1 MKKRIAALTLL
12 SLAITLTVGCGKNN
26 SKNSTEVSST
36 EVTKVESTENTENT
50 ESTEQVY
57 SDAPEETEITEIPSG
72 TYVREVSSG
81 LIKETQDQSS
91 NKSTYE
97 ISYGSPEST
106 GTETRMN
113 IAFTGIK
120 NIGSVKEKNETA
132 GVWKSLENNKL
143 TTVEVWSGGTIPVT
157 DDGSSCIY
165 IDKNELKN
173 VEQILQ
179 TIEIESKT
187 SEVDSNETYSRL
199 IAKIKRTDTDESGY
213 LAIIDDKLTGMR
225 LFIQFLNENT
235 EGIDYDT
242 LYEMVKSVE
251 VRDDI
256 DYNTMSKEL
265 KVSEKP
271 YTVEK

>member
-1 MKKRIAALTLL
+1 MKKRIIALTLL

-36 EVTKVESTENTENT
+36 EVSSTEVTKVESTE
-50 ESTEQVY
+50 STEPVY

-187 SEVDSNETYSRL
+187 SEVDSNDTYSRL

-213 LAIIDDKLTGMR
+213 LAVVDDKLTGMR
-225 LFIQFLNENT
+225 WFIQFLNENT
-235 EGIDYDT
+235 EGVDYDT

-256 DYNTMSKEL
+256 DYNIMSKEL